1 MRKTKRV
8 AKRCRGGAALA
19 EYVLLVS
26 LIAAVCVAAVTNFGS
41 KVSSLFQDA
50 SGAIVSD
57 DSQGKPD
64 KDKPDKGKP

>member
-8 AKRCRGGAALA
+8 AKSCRGGAALA

-26 LIAAVCVAAVTNFGS
+26 LIAAVGVGAVTNFGS

-64 KDKPDKGKP
+64 KDKPGKGKP

>member
-1 MRKTKRV
+1 M
-8 AKRCRGGAALA
+8 A

-26 LIAAVCVAAVTNFGS
+26 LIAAVGVAAVTNLGS

>member
-8 AKRCRGGAALA
+8 AKSCRGGVALA
-19 EYVLLVS
+19 EYALLVS